1 MDKRDLWSAYC
12 NELAEKLSDA
22 VDVEIDEL
30 IECKSSAL
38 EGAEEGDSSAQ
49 LYAGFLSLFGAD
61 RDISQAAYWLNESS
75 KQGNIDAIITMGMMN
90 YCGSDGPDNDAH
102 TKAGLAFIRAAE
114 LGSAFAEKMLMLIRS
129 ESKEHYERNKEDFVS
144 EDDLA
149 EMLRG
154 QLDE

>member
-1 MDKRDLWSAYC
+1 MDKRDLWNAYC

-22 VDVEIDEL
+22 IEVEVDEL
-30 IECKSSAL
+30 IECKPSAL

-49 LYAGFLSLFGAD
+49 LYVGFLSLFGAD
-61 RDISQAAYWLNESS
+61 RDISLATYWLNESS

-90 YCGSDGPDNDAH
+90 YCGSDDPGDDAH
-102 TKAGLAFIRAAE
+102 TKAGLAFLRAAE

-129 ESKEHYERNKEDFVS
+129 ESKEHYERNKENFVS

-149 EMLRG
+149 EILRG